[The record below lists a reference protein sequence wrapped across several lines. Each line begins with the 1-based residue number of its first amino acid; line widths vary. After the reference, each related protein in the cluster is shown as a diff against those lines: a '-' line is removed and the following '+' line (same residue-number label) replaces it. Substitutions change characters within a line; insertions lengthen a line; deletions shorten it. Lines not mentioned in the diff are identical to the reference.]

1 MKRRSSK
8 LKRTG
13 TVKTIVLLFITVVQL
28 FPLYWM
34 FTFSLKSNR
43 EIFGGNIVG
52 LPENWEWANYAKV
65 FEKAHLGRYLFN
77 STVVTGL
84 TIAFTLILSA
94 MATYAIVRL
103 KWKLSK
109 FVYFIFLT
117 GMMLSIH
124 AVLLPLFV
132 NMKPVLD
139 TYWALIIP
147 YVAFAMPTAILLMV
161 GTLEALPKEL
171 EEAAFIDG
179 ANIYR
184 VFWQIIMPLL
194 KPILSTVAILTFLS
208 AWNEMMLAIAFVSG
222 EKIQDDHRRSQ
233 RHGGKIFYK
242 MGTDGAGLTI
252 ATIPTLFLYVFLSK
266 NIQKSLAMG
275 RSKDSKSRKEEK
287 T

>member
-1 MKRRSSK
+1 
-8 LKRTG
+8 
-13 TVKTIVLLFITVVQL
+13 
-28 FPLYWM
+28 
-34 FTFSLKSNR
+34 
-43 EIFGGNIVG
+43 
-52 LPENWEWANYAKV
+52 
-65 FEKAHLGRYLFN
+65 
-77 STVVTGL
+77 
-84 TIAFTLILSA
+84 

-184 VFWQIIMPLL
+184 F
-194 KPILSTVAILTFLS
+194 S
-208 AWNEMMLAIAFVSG
+208 
-222 EKIQDDHRRSQ
+222 
-233 RHGGKIFYK
+233 
-242 MGTDGAGLTI
+242 
-252 ATIPTLFLYVFLSK
+252 
-266 NIQKSLAMG
+266 G
-275 RSKDSKSRKEEK
+275 RSSCRC
-287 T
+287 

>member
-1 MKRRSSK
+1 M
-8 LKRTG
+8 
-13 TVKTIVLLFITVVQL
+13 
-28 FPLYWM
+28 
-34 FTFSLKSNR
+34 
-43 EIFGGNIVG
+43 
-52 LPENWEWANYAKV
+52 
-65 FEKAHLGRYLFN
+65 
-77 STVVTGL
+77 VTGL
-84 TIAFTLILSA
+84 TILFTLILSA

-109 FVYFIFLT
+109 LVYFIFLT

-171 EEAAFIDG
+171 GEAAFIDG

-222 EKIQDDHRRSQ
+222 EKYKTITVGVNDMV
-233 RHGGKIFYK
+233 GKYSTKWGLI
-242 MGTDGAGLTI
+242 GAGLTI

-275 RSKDSKSRKEEK
+275 AVKG
-287 T
+287 

>member
-184 VFWQIIMPLL
+184 VFWQIIMPLF
-194 KPILSTVAILTFLS
+194 KHILSTVALLTCLS

-222 EKIQDDHRRSQ
+222 EKYKTITVGVNDMV
-233 RHGGKIFYK
+233 GKYSTKWGLI
-242 MGTDGAGLTI
+242 GAGLTI

-275 RSKDSKSRKEEK
+275 AVKG
-287 T
+287 

>member
-1 MKRRSSK
+1 
-8 LKRTG
+8 
-13 TVKTIVLLFITVVQL
+13 
-28 FPLYWM
+28 M
-34 FTFSLKSNR
+34 F
-43 EIFGGNIVG
+43 
-52 LPENWEWANYAKV
+52 
-65 FEKAHLGRYLFN
+65 
-77 STVVTGL
+77 TGL

-109 FVYFIFLT
+109 LVYFIFLT

-161 GTLEALPKEL
+161 GTLESLPKEL

-222 EKIQDDHRRSQ
+222 EKYKTITVGVNDMV
-233 RHGGKIFYK
+233 GKYSTKWGLI
-242 MGTDGAGLTI
+242 GAGLTI

-275 RSKDSKSRKEEK
+275 AVKG
-287 T
+287 

>member
-8 LKRTG
+8 LKKTG
-13 TVKTIVLLFITVVQL
+13 TVKTIILLFITVIQL

-222 EKIQDDHRRSQ
+222 EKYKTITVGVNDMV
-233 RHGGKIFYK
+233 GKYSTKWGLI
-242 MGTDGAGLTI
+242 GAGLTI

-275 RSKDSKSRKEEK
+275 AVKG
-287 T
+287 

>member
-109 FVYFIFLT
+109 FVYFIILT

-222 EKIQDDHRRSQ
+222 EKYKTITVGVNDMV
-233 RHGGKIFYK
+233 GKYSTKWGLI
-242 MGTDGAGLTI
+242 GAGLTI

-275 RSKDSKSRKEEK
+275 AVKG
-287 T
+287 

>member
-1 MKRRSSK
+1 MKK
-8 LKRTG
+8 MKAKGKKTG
-13 TVKTIVLLFITVVQL
+13 IVTTILLIAVTIIQL

-34 FTFSLKSNR
+34 FTFSLKSNK

-52 LPENWEWANYAKV
+52 FPENWEWDNYTRV

-77 STVVTGL
+77 SMVVTGA
-84 TIAFTLILSA
+84 TILFTLVLSA

-103 KWKLSK
+103 IWKLSK
-109 FVYFIFLT
+109 VVYFIFLT

-132 NMKPVLD
+132 NMKPLLD
-139 TYWALIIP
+139 TYWALVIP

-184 VFWQIIMPLL
+184 VFWQIIMPLM

-208 AWNEMMLAIAFVSG
+208 SWNEMMLAIAFVSG
-222 EKIQDDHRRSQ
+222 EKYKTITVGVNDMV
-233 RHGGKIFYK
+233 GKYSTKWGLI
-242 MGTDGAGLTI
+242 GAGLTI
-252 ATIPTLFLYVFLSK
+252 ATIPTLVLYVFLSK

-275 RSKDSKSRKEEK
+275 AVKG
-287 T
+287 

>member
-1 MKRRSSK
+1 M
-8 LKRTG
+8 
-13 TVKTIVLLFITVVQL
+13 
-28 FPLYWM
+28 
-34 FTFSLKSNR
+34 
-43 EIFGGNIVG
+43 
-52 LPENWEWANYAKV
+52 
-65 FEKAHLGRYLFN
+65 
-77 STVVTGL
+77 VTGL

-109 FVYFIFLT
+109 LVYFIFLT

-161 GTLEALPKEL
+161 GTLESLPKEL

-222 EKIQDDHRRSQ
+222 EKYKTITVGVNDMV
-233 RHGGKIFYK
+233 GKYSTKWGLI
-242 MGTDGAGLTI
+242 GAGLTI

-275 RSKDSKSRKEEK
+275 AVKG
-287 T
+287 

>member
-147 YVAFAMPTAILLMV
+147 YVAFAMPTAILVMV

-222 EKIQDDHRRSQ
+222 EKYKTITVGVNDMV
-233 RHGGKIFYK
+233 GKYSTKWGLI
-242 MGTDGAGLTI
+242 GAGLTI

-275 RSKDSKSRKEEK
+275 AVKG
-287 T
+287 

>member
-65 FEKAHLGRYLFN
+65 FEKAHLGRHLFN

-222 EKIQDDHRRSQ
+222 EKYKTITVGVNDMV
-233 RHGGKIFYK
+233 GKYSTKWGLI
-242 MGTDGAGLTI
+242 GAGLTI

-275 RSKDSKSRKEEK
+275 AVKG
-287 T
+287 

>member
-1 MKRRSSK
+1 MKRKKTK
-8 LKRTG
+8 LKKTG
-13 TVKTIVLLFITVVQL
+13 LFTTVLLLIVTAIQL

-34 FTFSLKSNR
+34 FTFSLKSNK
-43 EIFGGNIVG
+43 EIFGGNIIG
-52 LPENWEWANYAKV
+52 FPQNWEWDNYVKI

-77 STVVTGL
+77 SVVVTGF

-103 KWKLSK
+103 KWKLSGV
-109 FVYFIFLT
+109 VYFIFLT

-132 NMKPVLD
+132 NMKPLLD

-184 VFWQIIMPLL
+184 VFWQIIMPLM

-208 AWNEMMLAIAFVSG
+208 SWNEMMLAIAFVSG
-222 EKIQDDHRRSQ
+222 EKYKTITVGVNDMV
-233 RHGGKIFYK
+233 GKYSTKWGLI
-242 MGTDGAGLTI
+242 GAGLTI
-252 ATIPTLFLYVFLSK
+252 ATIPTLVLYVFLSK

-275 RSKDSKSRKEEK
+275 AVKG
-287 T
+287 

>member
-222 EKIQDDHRRSQ
+222 EKYKTITVGVNDMV
-233 RHGGKIFYK
+233 GKYSTKWGLI
-242 MGTDGAGLTI
+242 GAGLTI

-266 NIQKSLAMG
+266 NIQMSLAMG
-275 RSKDSKSRKEEK
+275 AVKG
-287 T
+287 

>member
-222 EKIQDDHRRSQ
+222 EKYKTITVGVNDMV
-233 RHGGKIFYK
+233 GKYSTKWGLI
-242 MGTDGAGLTI
+242 GAGLTI

-275 RSKDSKSRKEEK
+275 AVK
-287 T
+287 

>member
-8 LKRTG
+8 LKITG

-222 EKIQDDHRRSQ
+222 EKYKTITVGVNDMV
-233 RHGGKIFYK
+233 GKYSTKWGLI
-242 MGTDGAGLTI
+242 GAGLTI

-275 RSKDSKSRKEEK
+275 AVKG
-287 T
+287 

>member
-8 LKRTG
+8 LKKTG

-222 EKIQDDHRRSQ
+222 EKYKTITVGVNDMV
-233 RHGGKIFYK
+233 GKYSTKWGLI
-242 MGTDGAGLTI
+242 GAGLTI

-275 RSKDSKSRKEEK
+275 AVKG
-287 T
+287 

>member
-124 AVLLPLFV
+124 VVLLPLFV

-222 EKIQDDHRRSQ
+222 EKYKTITVGVNDMV
-233 RHGGKIFYK
+233 GKYSTKWGLI
-242 MGTDGAGLTI
+242 GAGLTI

-266 NIQKSLAMG
+266 NIQMSLAMG
-275 RSKDSKSRKEEK
+275 AVKG
-287 T
+287 

>member
-109 FVYFIFLT
+109 FVYFTFLT

-222 EKIQDDHRRSQ
+222 EKYKTITVGVNDMV
-233 RHGGKIFYK
+233 GKYSTKWGLI
-242 MGTDGAGLTI
+242 GAGLTI

-275 RSKDSKSRKEEK
+275 AVKG
-287 T
+287 

>member
-171 EEAAFIDG
+171 EEAAIIDG

-222 EKIQDDHRRSQ
+222 EKYKTITVGVNDMV
-233 RHGGKIFYK
+233 GKYSTKWGLI
-242 MGTDGAGLTI
+242 GAGLTI

-275 RSKDSKSRKEEK
+275 AVKG
-287 T
+287 

>member
-208 AWNEMMLAIAFVSG
+208 AWNEMMLAIAYVSG
-222 EKIQDDHRRSQ
+222 EKYKTITVGVNDMV
-233 RHGGKIFYK
+233 GKYSTKWGLI
-242 MGTDGAGLTI
+242 GAGLTI

-275 RSKDSKSRKEEK
+275 AVKG
-287 T
+287 

>member
-1 MKRRSSK
+1 MKKKKTK
-8 LKRTG
+8 LKKTG
-13 TVKTIVLLFITVVQL
+13 LITTVLLLIVTAIQL

-34 FTFSLKSNR
+34 FTFSLKSNK
-43 EIFGGNIVG
+43 EIFGGNIIG
-52 LPENWEWANYAKV
+52 FPQNWEWDNYVKI
-65 FEKAHLGRYLFN
+65 FERAHLGRYLFN
-77 STVVTGL
+77 SVVVTGF

-103 KWKLSK
+103 KWKLSGA
-109 FVYFIFLT
+109 VYFIFLT

-132 NMKPVLD
+132 NMKPLLD

-184 VFWQIIMPLL
+184 VFWQIIMPLM

-208 AWNEMMLAIAFVSG
+208 SWNEMMLAIAFVSG
-222 EKIQDDHRRSQ
+222 EKYKTITVGVNDMV
-233 RHGGKIFYK
+233 GKYSTKWGLI
-242 MGTDGAGLTI
+242 GAGLTI
-252 ATIPTLFLYVFLSK
+252 ATIPTLVLYVFLSK

-275 RSKDSKSRKEEK
+275 AVKG
-287 T
+287 

>member
-65 FEKAHLGRYLFN
+65 FEKAHLGRYLVN

-222 EKIQDDHRRSQ
+222 EKYKTITVGVNDMV
-233 RHGGKIFYK
+233 GKYSTKWGLI
-242 MGTDGAGLTI
+242 GAGLTI

-275 RSKDSKSRKEEK
+275 AVKG
-287 T
+287 

>member
-1 MKRRSSK
+1 MKK
-8 LKRTG
+8 KKAKGKKTG
-13 TVKTIVLLFITVVQL
+13 IVTTILLIAVTMIQL

-34 FTFSLKSNR
+34 FTFSLKSNK

-52 LPENWEWANYAKV
+52 FPENWEWDNYTKV
-65 FEKAHLGRYLFN
+65 FSKAHLGRYLFN
-77 STVVTGL
+77 SMVVTGT
-84 TIAFTLILSA
+84 TILFTLVLSA

-103 KWKLSK
+103 IWKLSRV
-109 FVYFIFLT
+109 VYFIFLT

-132 NMKPVLD
+132 NMKPLLD

-184 VFWQIIMPLL
+184 VFWQIIMPLM

-208 AWNEMMLAIAFVSG
+208 SWNEMMLAIAFVSG
-222 EKIQDDHRRSQ
+222 EKYKTITVGVNDMV
-233 RHGGKIFYK
+233 GKYSTKWGLI
-242 MGTDGAGLTI
+242 GAGLTI
-252 ATIPTLFLYVFLSK
+252 ATIPTLVLYVFLSK

-275 RSKDSKSRKEEK
+275 AVKG
-287 T
+287 

>member
-1 MKRRSSK
+1 MKIK
-8 LKRTG
+8 KEHLKKTG
-13 TVKTIVLLFITVVQL
+13 IITTIMLLVITVIQL

-34 FTFSLKSNR
+34 FSFSLKSNR

-52 LPENWEWANYAKV
+52 LPDNWEWDNYIKV

-77 STVVTGL
+77 SVVVTGL
-84 TIAFTLILSA
+84 TIAFTLVLSA
-94 MATYAIVRL
+94 MAAYAIVRL

-109 FVYFIFLT
+109 MVYFVFLT

-132 NMKPVLD
+132 NMKPILD
-139 TYWALIIP
+139 SYWALIIP

-184 VFWQIIMPLL
+184 VFWQIIMPLM

-222 EKIQDDHRRSQ
+222 EKYKTITVGVNDMV
-233 RHGGKIFYK
+233 GKYSTKWGLI
-242 MGTDGAGLTI
+242 GAGLTV
-252 ATIPTLFLYVFLSK
+252 ATIPTLVLYVFLSK

-275 RSKDSKSRKEEK
+275 AVKG
-287 T
+287 

>member
-222 EKIQDDHRRSQ
+222 EKYKTITVGVNDMV
-233 RHGGKIFYK
+233 GKYSTKWGLI
-242 MGTDGAGLTI
+242 GAGMTI

-275 RSKDSKSRKEEK
+275 AVKG
-287 T
+287 

>member
-222 EKIQDDHRRSQ
+222 EKYKTITVGVNDMV
-233 RHGGKIFYK
+233 GKYSTKWGLI
-242 MGTDGAGLTI
+242 GAGLTI
-252 ATIPTLFLYVFLSK
+252 DTIPTLFLYVFLSK

-275 RSKDSKSRKEEK
+275 AVKG
-287 T
+287 

>member
-1 MKRRSSK
+1 MKK
-8 LKRTG
+8 IKAKGKKTG
-13 TVKTIVLLFITVVQL
+13 IVTTILLIAVTIIQL

-34 FTFSLKSNR
+34 FTFSLKSNK

-52 LPENWEWANYAKV
+52 FPENWEWDNYARV

-77 STVVTGL
+77 SMVVTGA
-84 TIAFTLILSA
+84 TILFTLVLSA

-103 KWKLSK
+103 IWKLSK
-109 FVYFIFLT
+109 VVYFIFLT

-132 NMKPVLD
+132 NMKPLLD

-184 VFWQIIMPLL
+184 GFWQIIMPLM

-208 AWNEMMLAIAFVSG
+208 SWNEMMLAIAFVSG
-222 EKIQDDHRRSQ
+222 EKYKTITVGVNDMV
-233 RHGGKIFYK
+233 GKYSTKWGLI
-242 MGTDGAGLTI
+242 GAGLTI
-252 ATIPTLFLYVFLSK
+252 ATIPTLVLYVFLSK

-275 RSKDSKSRKEEK
+275 AVKG
-287 T
+287 

>member
-13 TVKTIVLLFITVVQL
+13 TVVLLFITVVQL

-208 AWNEMMLAIAFVSG
+208 AWNERG
-222 EKIQDDHRRSQ
+222 KIQDDHRRSQ

-242 MGTDGAGLTI
+242 MGTDRRRSDDCHHTHAVFVRFPEQEHSEESGNGGGQRIVRAEKRRKHEQNVQM
-252 ATIPTLFLYVFLSK
+252 PVRTL
-266 NIQKSLAMG
+266 
-275 RSKDSKSRKEEK
+275 
-287 T
+287 